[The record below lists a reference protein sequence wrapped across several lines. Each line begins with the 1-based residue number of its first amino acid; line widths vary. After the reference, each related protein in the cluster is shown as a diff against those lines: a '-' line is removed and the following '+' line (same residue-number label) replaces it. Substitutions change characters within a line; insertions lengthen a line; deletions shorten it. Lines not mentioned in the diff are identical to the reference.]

1 MCVCVMSIY
10 TSLNLVHSLLSC
22 YQLMVTAVVLQ
33 RKEVEKISL
42 SEVDDAF
49 FGSFFLKSI
58 VSNEASMDFLV
69 MLTN

>member
-1 MCVCVMSIY
+1 
-10 TSLNLVHSLLSC
+10 
-22 YQLMVTAVVLQ
+22 MVTAVVLQ

-58 VSNEASMDFLV
+58 VSNEASMDFHV